1 MPFAPMMNWTKKVA
15 LKPMNTSAKLMRPS
29 FSLNIRPVIFGHQ

>member
-1 MPFAPMMNWTKKVA
+1 MMNWTKKVA
-15 LKPMNTSAKLMRPS
+15 LNPMNTRANEMRIS